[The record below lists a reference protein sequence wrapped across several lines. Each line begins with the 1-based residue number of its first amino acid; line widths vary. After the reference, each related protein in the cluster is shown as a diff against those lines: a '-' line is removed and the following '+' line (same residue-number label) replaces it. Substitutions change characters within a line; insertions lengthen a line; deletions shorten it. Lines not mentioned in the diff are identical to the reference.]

1 MDRRRFL
8 MGTGSLAL
16 AGVGG
21 LFFNRTAAA
30 RELRET
36 RRESWALGTAIKLVV
51 LHDDESA
58 ANKALDAAFA
68 EIDLIESVM
77 SIYRPASQ
85 ISRLNTAGFL
95 KDPHPHFVAVL
106 EHAQKMAL
114 DSDGAFDVTVQPLWQ
129 LFSDAKKQKALPS
142 DGEVATARAKV
153 DYRKLRVSSDEIRV
167 DSGMQ
172 ITLNG
177 IAQGF
182 AVDRTMA
189 VLRENGIEHALI
201 DTGEE
206 GVIGRK
212 AGGERWRA
220 GIQHPRVTD
229 ALSAVIQLDGRCLST
244 SGDYQTYFSD
254 DFANNH
260 IFDPRT
266 GFSPREFSSVS
277 VLATTGTEA
286 DALST
291 AVFVL
296 GIERGVKLLEAR
308 GADGFFIRKD
318 GSTAVTRG
326 FKDALCDD

>member
-1 MDRRRFL
+1 
-8 MGTGSLAL
+8 MGTGGLAL

-21 LFFNRTAAA
+21 LFCNRTAVA
-30 RELRET
+30 RELREV
-36 RRESWALGTAIKLVV
+36 RRESFALGTAIKLVV

-58 ANKALDAAFA
+58 AKKALDAAFA
-68 EIDLIESVM
+68 EIDAIETVM

-85 ISRLNTAGFL
+85 ISRLNAAGIL
-95 KDPHPHFVAVL
+95 TDPHPHLVTVLQYAQQMAV
-106 EHAQKMAL
+106 

-129 LFSDAKKQKALPS
+129 LFSDAKTQKSLPAVS
-142 DGEVATARAKV
+142 EVAAARAKV
-153 DYRKLRVSSDEIRV
+153 DYRKLRISAGEIRV
-167 DSGMQ
+167 ESKMQ

-182 AVDRTMA
+182 AVDRTMSI
-189 VLRENGIEHALI
+189 LREHGIEHALI

-206 GVIGRK
+206 GVLGRK
-212 AGGERWRA
+212 AGGDLWRA
-220 GIQHPRVTD
+220 GIQHPRVSD
-229 ALSAVIQLDGRCLST
+229 ALSAVIRLDGRCLST

-277 VLATTGTEA
+277 ILAATGTEA

-296 GIERGVKLLEAR
+296 GIERGVKLLEQR

-318 GSTAVTRG
+318 GSTAATRG